1 MSIIYQVIAFSLH
14 SLVVKRK
21 SLSFTCRF
29 AKKHMS
35 WYCVCFLECDMSFLD
50 SKVLS
55 IHTNETR
62 YIFVL
67 PILRPFSTDSNSAKY
82 TTLYQGFLSLNQTSV
97 WGWMLRI
104 ILIIARVWIWF
115 TQEYQ
120 LKYFVKLYCFL
131 FCRCS
136 TCSISTRQKHNL
148 NQYLRRRRCLLWLQ
162 GQF

>member
-1 MSIIYQVIAFSLH
+1 MSMIYQVIAFSLH

-97 WGWMLRI
+97 L
-104 ILIIARVWIWF
+104 WF
-115 TQEYQ
+115 TQEYR

>member
-97 WGWMLRI
+97 L
-104 ILIIARVWIWF
+104 WF
-115 TQEYQ
+115 TQEYR

>member
-104 ILIIARVWIWF
+104 SSCMDMIYPRIQAKIFCKIVLLFILQMLHVF
-115 TQEYQ
+115 
-120 LKYFVKLYCFL
+120 
-131 FCRCS
+131 
-136 TCSISTRQKHNL
+136 N
-148 NQYLRRRRCLLWLQ
+148 
-162 GQF
+162 

>member
-97 WGWMLRI
+97 L
-104 ILIIARVWIWF
+104 WF

>member
-82 TTLYQGFLSLNQTSV
+82 TTLYQGFLSLNQTGV
-97 WGWMLRI
+97 L
-104 ILIIARVWIWF
+104 WF
-115 TQEYQ
+115 TQEYR

>member
-1 MSIIYQVIAFSLH
+1 MVYHLRHIVFVSILQNQCHNRKNNLNLYMSIIYQVIAFSLH

-67 PILRPFSTDSNSAKY
+67 PILRPFSTESNSAKY

-97 WGWMLRI
+97 WGYMSRI
-104 ILIIARVWIWF
+104 
-115 TQEYQ
+115 
-120 LKYFVKLYCFL
+120 
-131 FCRCS
+131 
-136 TCSISTRQKHNL
+136 
-148 NQYLRRRRCLLWLQ
+148 
-162 GQF
+162 

>member
-67 PILRPFSTDSNSAKY
+67 PILRPFSADSNSAKY
-82 TTLYQGFLSLNQTSV
+82 ITLYQGFLSLNQTSV
-97 WGWMLRI
+97 L
-104 ILIIARVWIWF
+104 WF

-148 NQYLRRRRCLLWLQ
+148 NQYLRRRWCLLWLQ
-162 GQF
+162 G

>member
-67 PILRPFSTDSNSAKY
+67 PILRPFSAESNSAKY
-82 TTLYQGFLSLNQTSV
+82 TTLYQGFLSFNQTSV
-97 WGWMLRI
+97 
-104 ILIIARVWIWF
+104 WF

>member
-1 MSIIYQVIAFSLH
+1 MSIIYQVIAFYLH
-14 SLVVKRK
+14 SVFVKRK

-35 WYCVCFLECDMSFLD
+35 WYCVCFLGLDMSFLYSD
-50 SKVLS
+50 VLR

-62 YIFVL
+62 YILIL
-67 PILRPFSTDSNSAKY
+67 PILRSFSADSNSATY
-82 TTLYQGFLSLNQTSV
+82 MILYQGFLTLNKTSV
-97 WGWMLRI
+97 L
-104 ILIIARVWIWF
+104 WF

-120 LKYFVKLYCFL
+120 LNYFVKLYCFL